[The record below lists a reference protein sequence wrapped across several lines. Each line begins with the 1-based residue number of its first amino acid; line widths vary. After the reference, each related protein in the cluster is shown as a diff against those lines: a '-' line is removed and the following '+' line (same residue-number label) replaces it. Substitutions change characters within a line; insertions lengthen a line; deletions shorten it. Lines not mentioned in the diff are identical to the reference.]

1 MKKNTILIL
10 IMLLS
15 LNYGCS
21 NYVSD
26 NTPVKKT
33 TQQNPNPIPNPD
45 DPIIDPPNVGPEPID
60 LTSNRGVPDENDLG
74 ACGNYVILGKAGISN
89 VTGSLITG
97 DLGVSPMAATGIT
110 GFSLI
115 MDASNAF
122 STSVSVVG
130 KVYAAD
136 YASPTPANL
145 TSSISCIER
154 AYTDAVNRVD
164 PDFNKLLSGN
174 IGGLTLVPGLYKWT
188 TNIVIPND
196 VTLFG
201 GVNDVW
207 IFQTTGD
214 LLESASKQIILSG
227 GAQAKN
233 IFWQVA
239 GQVTLGANSHF
250 EGIILSQTGVALQT
264 GATFNGRIMA
274 QSAVA
279 LDDNDITAPE

>member
-1 MKKNTILIL
+1 MKTNILIL
-10 IMLLS
+10 LTCLAF
-15 LNYGCS
+15 NYGCS

-26 NTPVKKT
+26 STPNLNNGNNN
-33 TQQNPNPIPNPD
+33 NPNPNPG
-45 DPIIDPPNVGPEPID
+45 PQPRLGPEPID
-60 LTSNRGVPDENDLG
+60 LTSNRGEPDENDLG
-74 ACGNYVILGKAGISN
+74 ACGNYAILGKAGISN

-97 DLGVSPMAATGIT
+97 DIGVSPMAATGIT

-115 MDASNAF
+115 MDPSNAF
-122 STSVSVVG
+122 ATSVSVVG

-136 YASPTPANL
+136 YAVPTPANL
-145 TSSISCIER
+145 TSAIGCIER
-154 AYTDAVNRVD
+154 AYTDAETRVD
-164 PDFNKLLSGN
+164 PDFNELLSGN

-201 GVNDVW
+201 GENDVW

-214 LLESASKQIILSG
+214 LLESSAKQVILTG

-233 IFWQVA
+233 VFWQVA

-250 EGIILSQTGVALQT
+250 EGIILGLTGVTLQT

-279 LDDNDITAPE
+279 LDDNDITEPAP